1 MIRFLLSL
9 FVLNF
14 FAAGAY
20 AQTGIVAVVND
31 DVISKLDYEQRLAF
45 VKAVGGLDVSK
56 KENKERLFRLTID
69 ERLKRQDAAYYG
81 VSVGKDELQN
91 AVDITMRQNGTTQEE
106 MTKRLKEKGV
116 PFSVLQDQIET
127 DLLFV
132 KTIRK
137 IAGQRS
143 EISEAEIKS
152 RLKEIEERTKEKQYL
167 ISEIFLPV
175 DEENN
180 DAAVYGQAVKIVM
193 KIKSGASFES
203 MAQQYSKAPSAQNGG
218 LLGWMAESSL
228 EPATKEELALTE
240 TGQITTPVR
249 TKTGYALYAVRAVR
263 MPEDVKEQDAYH
275 IAQILIPPSSP
286 EERRKLL
293 QKISLTKGSCLKFIS
308 LAQSEKKT
316 PKIDLGNIPLTE
328 LPQPILDLLNETP
341 LTEPT
346 DPLKINEGELVFMAC
361 SKEKI
366 STLPSEERLRDQI
379 ETKRLEK
386 TAERRLRELRREAIT
401 EIRI

>member
-56 KENKERLFRLTID
+56 KENKERLLRLMID

-286 EERRKLL
+286 EKRRKLL

>member
-56 KENKERLFRLTID
+56 KENKERLLRLMID

-180 DAAVYGQAVKIVM
+180 DAAVYGQAVK
-193 KIKSGASFES
+193 SA
-203 MAQQYSKAPSAQNGG
+203 QYSKVA
-218 LLGWMAESSL
+218 
-228 EPATKEELALTE
+228 
-240 TGQITTPVR
+240 
-249 TKTGYALYAVRAVR
+249 
-263 MPEDVKEQDAYH
+263 
-275 IAQILIPPSSP
+275 SP
-286 EERRKLL
+286 EKSNQALRSKAWH
-293 QKISLTKGSCLKFIS
+293 S
-308 LAQSEKKT
+308 
-316 PKIDLGNIPLTE
+316 NI
-328 LPQPILDLLNETP
+328 Q
-341 LTEPT
+341 
-346 DPLKINEGELVFMAC
+346 
-361 SKEKI
+361 
-366 STLPSEERLRDQI
+366 RLR
-379 ETKRLEK
+379 RHK
-386 TAERRLRELRREAIT
+386 TEDCWDGWQNPLWNLQPKKSWR
-401 EIRI
+401 

>member
-1 MIRFLLSL
+1 MIRFFLSL

-56 KENKERLFRLTID
+56 KENKERLLRLMID

-275 IAQILIPPSSP
+275 IAQILIPPSSL

>member
-1 MIRFLLSL
+1 
-9 FVLNF
+9 
-14 FAAGAY
+14 
-20 AQTGIVAVVND
+20 
-31 DVISKLDYEQRLAF
+31 
-45 VKAVGGLDVSK
+45 
-56 KENKERLFRLTID
+56 
-69 ERLKRQDAAYYG
+69 
-81 VSVGKDELQN
+81 
-91 AVDITMRQNGTTQEE
+91 

-293 QKISLTKGSCLKFIS
+293 QKISFSRF
-308 LAQSEKKT
+308 ARAHKKYAVSGRAKSFVFK
-316 PKIDLGNIPLTE
+316 PARLCGFRV
-328 LPQPILDLLNETP
+328 LPE
-341 LTEPT
+341 
-346 DPLKINEGELVFMAC
+346 VW
-361 SKEKI
+361 
-366 STLPSEERLRDQI
+366 
-379 ETKRLEK
+379 
-386 TAERRLRELRREAIT
+386 
-401 EIRI
+401 

>member
-1 MIRFLLSL
+1 M
-9 FVLNF
+9 
-14 FAAGAY
+14 
-20 AQTGIVAVVND
+20 
-31 DVISKLDYEQRLAF
+31 
-45 VKAVGGLDVSK
+45 
-56 KENKERLFRLTID
+56 
-69 ERLKRQDAAYYG
+69 
-81 VSVGKDELQN
+81 
-91 AVDITMRQNGTTQEE
+91 EE

-240 TGQITTPVR
+240 TGSR
-249 TKTGYALYAVRAVR
+249 
-263 MPEDVKEQDAYH
+263 
-275 IAQILIPPSSP
+275 
-286 EERRKLL
+286 
-293 QKISLTKGSCLKFIS
+293 
-308 LAQSEKKT
+308 
-316 PKIDLGNIPLTE
+316 
-328 LPQPILDLLNETP
+328 
-341 LTEPT
+341 
-346 DPLKINEGELVFMAC
+346 
-361 SKEKI
+361 
-366 STLPSEERLRDQI
+366 STHH
-379 ETKRLEK
+379 
-386 TAERRLRELRREAIT
+386 
-401 EIRI
+401 

>member
-1 MIRFLLSL
+1 MIRFFLSL

-56 KENKERLFRLTID
+56 KENKERMLRLMID

-152 RLKEIEERTKEKQYL
+152 RLKEIENRTKEKQYL

-203 MAQQYSKAPSAQNGG
+203 MAQQYSKAPSAKNGG

-228 EPATKEELALTE
+228 EPEAKEELALTE

-316 PKIDLGNIPLTE
+316 LKVDLGNIPLTE
-328 LPQPILDLLNETP
+328 LPQPILDLLNKTP

-386 TAERRLRELRREAIT
+386 IAERRLRELRREAIT

>member
-1 MIRFLLSL
+1 MIRFFLSL

-56 KENKERLFRLTID
+56 KENKERMLRLMID

-152 RLKEIEERTKEKQYL
+152 RLKEIENRTKEKQYL

-180 DAAVYGQAVKIVM
+180 DAVVYGQAVKIVM

-203 MAQQYSKAPSAQNGG
+203 MAQQYSKAPSAKNGG

-228 EPATKEELALTE
+228 EPEAKEELALTE

-316 PKIDLGNIPLTE
+316 PKVDLGNIPLTE
-328 LPQPILDLLNETP
+328 LPQPILDLLNKTP

-386 TAERRLRELRREAIT
+386 IAERRLRELRREAIT

>member
-1 MIRFLLSL
+1 MIRFFLSL

-56 KENKERLFRLTID
+56 KENKERMLRLMID

-152 RLKEIEERTKEKQYL
+152 RLKEIENRTKEKQYL

-203 MAQQYSKAPSAQNGG
+203 MAQQYSKSPSAKNGG

-228 EPATKEELALTE
+228 EPEAKEELALTE

-316 PKIDLGNIPLTE
+316 PKVDLGNIPLTE
-328 LPQPILDLLNETP
+328 LPQPILDLLNKTP

-386 TAERRLRELRREAIT
+386 IAERRLRELRREAIT